1 MNTVF
6 LASVHCCQIHTPSEE
21 GLVSFISQ
29 EAMGAQEVACSLLL
43 QTHNSFLE
51 LVNKTQHQRRRAGRS
66 KSSCLENLTQRQIN
80 TLIRG
85 NRRQISGVRNKMSSF
100 HITAEKKKRNHQLW
114 LKSHKRKEMQ
124 ETQNMLA
131 GSWQSGYNNQCK
143 RLTLLWWKQRSHIK
157 LIQGL
162 T

>member
-29 EAMGAQEVACSLLL
+29 EAMGALEVACSLLL

-85 NRRQISGVRNKMSSF
+85 NRRQISGVRNKMSPF
-100 HITAEKKKRNHQLW
+100 HITAEKKKK
-114 LKSHKRKEMQ
+114 KSPAMAQKSQKKGNAGNTKHAGRKPRRVV
-124 ETQNMLA
+124 TTI
-131 GSWQSGYNNQCK
+131 SVSG
-143 RLTLLWWKQRSHIK
+143 
-157 LIQGL
+157 
-162 T
+162 